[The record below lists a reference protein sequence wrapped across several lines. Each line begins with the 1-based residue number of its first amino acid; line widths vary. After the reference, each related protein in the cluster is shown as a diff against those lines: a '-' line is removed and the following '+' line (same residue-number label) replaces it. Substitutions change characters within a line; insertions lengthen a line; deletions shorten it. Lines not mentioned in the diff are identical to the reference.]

1 MSKVAADGI
10 TVAIT
15 QSYKDIQ
22 PTHGGPKYLE
32 RDSVD
37 LDRNN
42 AEKYNQPILSSG
54 WRVSKSILH
63 VY

>member
-22 PTHGGPKYLE
+22 PTHWGPKYLE

-42 AEKYNQPILSSG
+42 AGKYNQPILSPAWS
-54 WRVSKSILH
+54 VSKFMLY